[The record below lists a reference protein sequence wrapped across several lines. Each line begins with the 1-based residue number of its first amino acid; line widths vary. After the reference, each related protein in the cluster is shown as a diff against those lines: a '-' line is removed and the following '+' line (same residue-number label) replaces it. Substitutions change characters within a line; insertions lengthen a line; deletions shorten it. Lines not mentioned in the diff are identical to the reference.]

1 MTKAHGLVSES
12 DPDVRRLLVL
22 LVEKLG
28 HRAIVVGTGAVPP
41 TADLMLLEPESAVCL
56 EHARPA
62 RLGSPKLP
70 VVSFGLLP
78 PQGRFLADGP
88 LEYLPKPFTM
98 EHLREVVERALGSN
112 APRPAGCTAERVG

>member
-1 MTKAHGLVSES
+1 VRVKTKANVLVSES

-28 HRAIVVGTGAVPP
+28 HGAIVAGSGSVPP

-56 EHARPA
+56 EQA
-62 RLGSPKLP
+62 RLARLDSPELR
-70 VVSFGLLP
+70 VVSFGLVP

-88 LEYLPKPFTM
+88 LEYLPKPFTI
-98 EHLREVVERALGSN
+98 ERLREVVARALG
-112 APRPAGCTAERVG
+112 